1 MYLNYYT
8 SECQSRIY
16 VVPYRVCC
24 NTTVQPSGPH
34 SPVSAPQHSL
44 SRTRFRG
51 GCPASRAS
59 IPLAVLL
66 LHATLQAKGAAA
78 SYATLQNACRQR
90 ADSLHLVSTLTLG
103 EPACLGNLGW

>member
-1 MYLNYYT
+1 MLQHYGT
-8 SECQSRIY
+8 AIRSTQSGVRATAQPVCQCHA
-16 VVPYRVCC
+16 P
-24 NTTVQPSGPH
+24 G
-34 SPVSAPQHSL
+34 SAVGAH
-44 SRTRFRG
+44 
-51 GCPASRAS
+51 CPASRAS